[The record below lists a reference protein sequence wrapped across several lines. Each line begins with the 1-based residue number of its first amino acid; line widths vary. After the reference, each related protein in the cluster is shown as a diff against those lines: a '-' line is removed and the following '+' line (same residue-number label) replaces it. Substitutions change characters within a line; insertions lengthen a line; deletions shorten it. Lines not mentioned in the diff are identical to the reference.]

1 MKKVPV
7 QFKIEYVTIIN
18 NVKNGIYN
26 NNKKQLKKDLLYL
39 EKMLVNTYKLSD
51 IQNIDYE
58 LIYVLI

>member
-18 NVKNGIYN
+18 NVRNGIYN
-26 NNKKQLKKDLLYL
+26 NNKKQLEKDLLYL
-39 EKMLVNTYKLSD
+39 EKMLINTYELSD